1 MSYKW
6 SHFFGTG
13 EIQTVLN
20 YKIMSFEKCEQRQ
33 QLKWIVDEEK
43 IMTFKMSMFRNI
55 SNKGLGRMP
64 R

>member
-1 MSYKW
+1 
-6 SHFFGTG
+6 
-13 EIQTVLN
+13 
-20 YKIMSFEKCEQRQ
+20 MSFEKCEQRQ